1 MNLVWVGGS
10 NDGDGCD
17 KVRVNASFMH
27 FEVPLA
33 EFTLEQRR
41 HQRVR
46 FGHPPPVV
54 LGSAGW
60 FGEANIENLSLSG
73 LMIRCTQPVT
83 IGQILGC
90 EFSVAGAPLV
100 DLPIQVV
107 SRLGDVFGA
116 RFMAGPLSQILIEE
130 TLLAV
135 MENGLA
141 SLLTVHDRSGQKV
154 MRILGGLNAALHN
167 DFMHALTR
175 MAVVEIDLAGVS
187 RVDAAGLTLCRL
199 ALQQGVTL
207 GAQSPVFTAAWLQ
220 DQASRA

>member
-1 MNLVWVGGS
+1 MS
-10 NDGDGCD
+10 
-17 KVRVNASFMH
+17 
-27 FEVPLA
+27 

-46 FGHPPPVV
+46 FGHPPPVM
-54 LGSAGW
+54 LGSEGW
-60 FGEANIENLSLSG
+60 FGEGNIENLSLSG
-73 LMIRCTQPVT
+73 LMLRCAQPVS
-83 IGQILGC
+83 IGQTLGC

-107 SRLGDVFGA
+107 SRVGDVFGA
-116 RFMAGPLSQILIEE
+116 RFQTGPLSQVLIEE

-141 SLLTVHDRSGQKV
+141 SLLTVHERSGQKV

-175 MAVVEIDLAGVS
+175 MGVAEIDLAGVS
-187 RVDAAGLTLCRL
+187 RVDAAGMALCRL
-199 ALQQGVTL
+199 AVQQGVTL
-207 GAQSPVFTAAWLQ
+207 GAQSPVFAAAWQQ
-220 DQASRA
+220 DQAARR